1 MVGQL
6 SVIAMGHNCSTG
18 ALGTRPNKLTDVRY
32 YQGDPHVLVFSS
44 DAGERGISKF
54 SSSMTVVGVNGSST
68 AQASST
74 VKPCCVRY

>member
-18 ALGTRPNKLTDVRY
+18 ALGCRPNKLTDVRY

-44 DAGERGISKF
+44 HNVKE
-54 SSSMTVVGVNGSST
+54 GSQSFPLPWQLLECML
-68 AQASST
+68 APLPKVA
-74 VKPCCVRY
+74 PL